1 MSQRMPRQPLVRDSQ
16 GDGIGSSAAFGF
28 VSRIIAL
35 SASLYAA
42 AHGQQSVLVQASA
55 GPDSESA
62 KTHGIAPDLKAA
74 ESVLQFNGKTWKPSD
89 NAIFMSRFEKFLNT
103 PEENGEAEQEHR
115 KTLNQIIALLDP
127 NILKPGTLSEAFRLL
142 ARASTFLGDSRLCD
156 TLANAIYS
164 VWQSKRNQ
172 IILGEANKI
181 LEEEVE
187 KKRRS
192 TSISAAE
199 KVAENKAKITANG
212 ARSALSE
219 LQAKIDF
226 QGILIQLFMQ
236 RRFHHVAIGTR
247 FYRAIFTDGDSR
259 LNIDK
264 TVAQALNNGSGSAP
278 TVATLESLGN
288 EAMRDIQLTTQ
299 AFHRLYEKGEL
310 RSATERL
317 RDALMIGEHMPELRT
332 VPLKRKRDVLSFLQ
346 KVQQLEGSLET
357 LNFTLADELINGA
370 DGLKTIAKDFD
381 LSKPQGVID
390 TAKAAAHLYLVKARS
405 AANSGDTAKF
415 EIAIQE
421 AARIWPNNPELKEVS
436 EATFKL
442 GDTAHQALAELDQLI
457 SHKNFSRIGR
467 EAGRFLAAAQTA
479 TPERRAKLLEILE
492 QVKSIES
499 SITRAQ
505 EFSKKGDYSGA
516 WESLDQP
523 ARNFPDELEINR
535 LRSEYAIK
543 APAFVSAIENGR
555 KSEDRSQLAVSLSWY
570 LKAQRLYPGSE
581 IALQAQTRIAPLLLQ
596 GF

>member
-1 MSQRMPRQPLVRDSQ
+1 MLKLMPRQRLVRDAQKWGNRS
-16 GDGIGSSAAFGF
+16 GAAFGF
-28 VSRIIAL
+28 VWQIVVMSAAL
-35 SASLYAA
+35 AA
-42 AHGQQSVLVQASA
+42 AGHGQQSVLVQASG
-55 GPDSESA
+55 GPDFDST
-62 KTHGIAPDLKAA
+62 KTPGIIPGLKTA
-74 ESVLQFNGKTWKPSD
+74 ESMLQFNGKTWKPSD
-89 NAIFMSRFEKFLNT
+89 NAIFMGRFEKFLNT

-115 KTLNQIIALLDP
+115 KILNQIIALLDP
-127 NILKPGTLSEAFRLL
+127 NVLKPGTLSEAFRLL

-172 IILGEANKI
+172 VILGEANRI
-181 LEEEVE
+181 LDEEIE
-187 KKRRS
+187 KKSRS
-192 TSISAAE
+192 TSLSSME

-226 QGILIQLFMQ
+226 QGVLIQLFMQ

-264 TVAQALNNGSGSAP
+264 TTVQALDNGSGSAP

-288 EAMRDIQLTTQ
+288 EAMRDVQLATQ
-299 AFHRLYEKGEL
+299 AFHTLYDKGEL

-317 RDALMIGEHMPELRT
+317 RDAMMVGEHMPELRT
-332 VPLKRKRDVLSFLQ
+332 VPLKRKRDVLNFLQ

-357 LNFTLADELINGA
+357 LNFTLADELINSAG
-370 DGLKTIAKDFD
+370 GLKTIAKDFD
-381 LSKPQGVID
+381 SAKPQGVINA
-390 TAKAAAHLYLVKARS
+390 AKASAHLYLVKARA
-405 AANSGDTAKF
+405 AANSGETAKF

-421 AARIWPNNPELKEVS
+421 AARIWPNNPELNEVS
-436 EATFKL
+436 ETTFKM
-442 GDTAHQALAELDQLI
+442 GDTAHLALAELDQLI

-479 TPERRAKLLEILE
+479 TPERRANLLEILE
-492 QVKSIES
+492 QVKSIEA

-505 EFSKKGDYSGA
+505 EFSKRGDYAGA
-516 WESLDQP
+516 WESLDQS
-523 ARNFPDELEINR
+523 AKLFPDEIEINR

-543 APAFVSAIENGR
+543 APAFVGAIENGR
-555 KSEDRSQLAVSLSWY
+555 KSEGRSQLAVSLSWY

-581 IALQAQTRIAPLLLQ
+581 IAQQAQARIAPKLLQ
-596 GF
+596 EL

>member
-1 MSQRMPRQPLVRDSQ
+1 MSQRVPRQPHLRATSERVARTRT
-16 GDGIGSSAAFGF
+16 GVGF
-28 VSRIIAL
+28 IARIVAL
-35 SASLYAA
+35 CASFAA
-42 AHGQQSVLVQASA
+42 ATHGQQNVLAQPSG
-55 GPDSESA
+55 GPDFDAA
-62 KTHGIAPDLKAA
+62 KTPSILPAPKTA
-74 ESVLQFNGKTWKPSD
+74 ESILQFNGKTWNPSD
-89 NAIFMSRFEKFLNT
+89 NAIFMGRFEKFLNT
-103 PEENGEAEQEHR
+103 PEEKGEAEQEHR
-115 KTLNQIIALLDP
+115 KILNQIIALLDP
-127 NILKPGTLSEAFRLL
+127 HVLNPGTLSEAYRLL
-142 ARASTFLGDSRLCD
+142 ARASTFSGDSRLCD
-156 TLANAIYS
+156 TLSNAIYS

-172 IILGEANKI
+172 IILAEANKI
-181 LEEEVE
+181 LDEEVE

-192 TSISAAE
+192 TSLSAME

-226 QGILIQLFMQ
+226 QGILVQLFMQ

-259 LNIDK
+259 LNVDK
-264 TVAQALNNGSGSAP
+264 TAQGAINKGSGSPP

-288 EAMRDIQLTTQ
+288 EAMRDVQLATQ
-299 AFHRLYEKGEL
+299 AFHTLYEKGEL
-310 RSATERL
+310 RSAAERL
-317 RDALMIGEHMPELRT
+317 RDAMMIGEHMPELRT

-357 LNFTLADELINGA
+357 RNFTLAEELINGTG
-370 DGLKTIAKDFD
+370 GLTTIAKDFD
-381 LSKPQGVID
+381 SSKPQGVID
-390 TAKAAAHLYLVKARS
+390 AAKAAAHLYLVKARA
-405 AANSGDTAKF
+405 AANSGETAKF
-415 EIAIQE
+415 DIAIQE
-421 AARIWPNNPELKEVS
+421 AARIWPNNPELNEVS
-436 EATFKL
+436 ETAFKM

-457 SHKNFSRIGR
+457 AHKSFSRIGR

-499 SITRAQ
+499 RITRAQ
-505 EFSKKGDYSGA
+505 EYSKKGDYSGA

-523 ARNFPDELEINR
+523 ARHFPDELEINR
-535 LRSEYAIK
+535 LRTEYAIK
-543 APAFVSAIENGR
+543 APAFVGAIENGR

-581 IALQAQTRIAPLLLQ
+581 IAQQAQARIAPLLLQ

>member
-1 MSQRMPRQPLVRDSQ
+1 MPRQPFVRDAQKWGNRS
-16 GDGIGSSAAFGF
+16 GAAFGF
-28 VSRIIAL
+28 FWQIIMVSAAL
-35 SASLYAA
+35 AA
-42 AHGQQSVLVQASA
+42 AGHGQQSVLVQASG
-55 GPDSESA
+55 GPDFDPT
-62 KTHGIAPDLKAA
+62 KTPITIPGLKTA

-115 KTLNQIIALLDP
+115 KILNQIIALLDP
-127 NILKPGTLSEAFRLL
+127 NVLKAGTLSEAFRLL
-142 ARASTFLGDSRLCD
+142 ARASTFPGDSRLCD

-172 IILGEANKI
+172 IILGEANRI
-181 LEEEVE
+181 LDEEVE

-192 TSISAAE
+192 TSLSSME

-264 TVAQALNNGSGSAP
+264 TTVQALDTGSGSAP
-278 TVATLESLGN
+278 TVATIESLGN
-288 EAMRDIQLTTQ
+288 EAMRDVQLATQ
-299 AFHRLYEKGEL
+299 AFHTLYDKGEL
-310 RSATERL
+310 RSAAERL
-317 RDALMIGEHMPELRT
+317 RDAMIVGEHMPELRT
-332 VPLKRKRDVLSFLQ
+332 VPLKRKRDVLNFLQ

-357 LNFTLADELINGA
+357 LNFTLADELLNSAG
-370 DGLKTIAKDFD
+370 GLKTIAKDFD
-381 LSKPQGVID
+381 SAKPQGVINA
-390 TAKAAAHLYLVKARS
+390 AKAAAHLYLVKARA
-405 AANSGDTAKF
+405 AANSGETAKF

-421 AARIWPNNPELKEVS
+421 AARIWPNNPELTEVS
-436 EATFKL
+436 ETIFKM
-442 GDTAHQALAELDQLI
+442 GDTAHLALKELDQLI

-479 TPERRAKLLEILE
+479 TPERRASLLEILE
-492 QVKSIES
+492 QVKSIEA

-505 EFSKKGDYSGA
+505 EFSKRGDYSGA
-516 WESLDQP
+516 WESLDQSSKL
-523 ARNFPDELEINR
+523 FPDEIEINR

-543 APAFVSAIENGR
+543 APAFVGAIENGR
-555 KSEDRSQLAVSLSWY
+555 KSESHSQLAVSLSWY

-581 IALQAQTRIAPLLLQ
+581 IAQQAQARIAPQLINGL
-596 GF
+596 